1 MVRVTS
7 LLTMAA
13 KALRFSFGVKVLP
26 EIKICCVRD
35 IYAENH
41 LKWIKNEMLNG
52 FQMPSEP
59 SVADLLFQ
67 HFEKRY
73 SDTGLPQ

>member
-26 EIKICCVRD
+26 EIKSQAFR
-35 IYAENH
+35 ENFSFNLVFPIIINLPTKRLH
-41 LKWIKNEMLNG
+41 REKVFSINFFDPVQSIIK
-52 FQMPSEP
+52 S
-59 SVADLLFQ
+59 
-67 HFEKRY
+67 
-73 SDTGLPQ
+73 